1 LSTRLITAIPAVRQ
15 TPGLVV
21 KRVLH
26 EQERNK
32 LGIRRFI
39 GENIDVSETSIHN
52 RLFDSAIQQR
62 MYSHCVRERPTSRIT
77 ALGRAFFSG
86 YDHPDAPPPEDD
98 ADPALHAARIAGADC
113 RMLDDQLGRGDRGHP
128 ETVTSTS
135 GTT

>member
-1 LSTRLITAIPAVRQ
+1 MSTRLITAIPAVRQ

-62 MYSHCVRERPTSRIT
+62 MYSHCSVSGRRAGLRHWAARSLVAMTTQMRHRPRMMQIRHCTPHGS
-77 ALGRAFFSG
+77 L
-86 YDHPDAPPPEDD
+86 
-98 ADPALHAARIAGADC
+98 ARIAEC
-113 RMLDDQLGRGDRGHP
+113 W
-128 ETVTSTS
+128 TIS
-135 GTT
+135 